1 MRVQF
6 SEPGNFMRFNP
17 RLRTGGDRF
26 QFSKPDNF
34 RRNVVFGAEWDKQ
47 ASPILTRT
55 DDAIGLTANVGVD
68 DQVVHN
74 DFDSVPIFGDIH
86 DVTDELGNVFVRI
99 PKLYIR
105 KKDAENY
112 KSWQVSNTKLP
123 GFYLP
128 WCFWDF
134 ENNRELPYIDV
145 GKHKASLGAGD
156 RLESKPGT
164 APLVSNIVQFRTY
177 AQNNNVDGLR
187 GYQLLDVHVVDV
199 LRTLMF
205 IEFATLNLQTVM
217 YGFTTGRYG
226 VETDLAV
233 ISEEN
238 TNRIIVSNAI
248 AAQYRERQ
256 TISVGTTRLGVQVFY
271 GRTITAIEDY
281 DADNKAIYFDGE
293 PVNIEEGNF
302 LMNSG
307 AVSGFS
313 SQIAASSGSIGD
325 NTSGKYPCMY
335 RGIESP
341 YGDMLQFVDGVN
353 INEHQAWVCKNAD
366 QYASNLFT
374 APYEQLGYVNSNENG
389 YSKVMGYD
397 PALPFAEFPVEVGD
411 NTVTYYSDYYYQ
423 ATGQRIALLGGSWQR
438 GTFAGPSCWG
448 LHVPSSYAEVTFGG
462 RLIKKAVV

>member
-1 MRVQF
+1 MRFQF
-6 SEPGNFMRFNP
+6 SEPGNFMRNV
-17 RLRTGGDRF
+17 
-26 QFSKPDNF
+26 
-34 RRNVVFGAEWDKQ
+34 VVFGAEWDKQ

-68 DQVVHN
+68 DQVVYN

-99 PKLYIR
+99 PKFYIR
-105 KKDAENY
+105 KKDTKNY
-112 KSWQVSNTKLP
+112 KSWQVANAKLP

-134 ENNRELPYIDV
+134 ENQRELPYIDV

-156 RLESKPGT
+156 RLESKPNT
-164 APLVSNIVQFRTY
+164 APLVSRNIVQFRTY
-177 AQNNNVDGLR
+177 AQNNNVDGLK
-187 GYQLLDVHVVDV
+187 GYQQLDIHVVDV
-199 LRTLMF
+199 LQTLMF
-205 IEFATLNLQTVM
+205 IEFATLNMQSIM
-217 YGFTTGRYG
+217 YGFATGTYG
-226 VETDLAV
+226 TETHLAV

-238 TNRIIVSNAI
+238 TNRIIVSNAT

-256 TISVGTTRLGVQVFY
+256 TISIGTSRYGTQIAY
-271 GRTITAIEDY
+271 GRTISSIEDY
-281 DADNKAIYFDGE
+281 DAENKAIHFDGE

-341 YGDMLQFVDGVN
+341 YGDNWQFVDGVN
-353 INEHQAWVCKNAD
+353 INDNQAWVCKKAD
-366 QYASNLFT
+366 EYASNLFT
-374 APYEQLGYVNSNENG
+374 APYEQLSYINSNENG
-389 YSKVMGYD
+389 YPKAMGYD
-397 PALPFAEFPVEVGD
+397 PALPFAEFPVELGA
-411 NTVTYYSDYYYQ
+411 NTATYYCDYHYQ
-423 ATGQRIALLGGSWQR
+423 NVGQRIALLGGLWYD
-438 GTFAGPSCWG
+438 GALAGPSYWD
-448 LHVPSSYAEVTFGG
+448 LSNSSADSYVTIGG
-462 RLIKKAVV
+462 RLLKKPL